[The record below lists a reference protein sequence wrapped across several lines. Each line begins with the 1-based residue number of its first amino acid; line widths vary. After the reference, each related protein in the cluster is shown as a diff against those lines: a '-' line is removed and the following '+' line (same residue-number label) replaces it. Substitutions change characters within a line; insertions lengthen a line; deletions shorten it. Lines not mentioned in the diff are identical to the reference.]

1 MAFNLP
7 SPQALHTS
15 AGSVNVGTLGSATNL
30 GTKSGG
36 NLPISANASQCL
48 NTTSSNAAGTPAGV
62 FFGIN
67 GQSAT
72 TTVDGTTEAKVLV
85 WSLQY
90 NAPNRIQSSTLA
102 NGGSRLRIGSGS
114 NPTLNYKDY
123 YIGGN
128 DTPFCSAQAGP
139 VTMCI
144 DLSDTS
150 HNNEVGT
157 FDLANVSAYGH
168 ASVRFNLVG
177 GSTTQTFFQ
186 RSFLFTTAKDS
197 ANIPKFTGVSSFD
210 DAVALL
216 QGTDYTTKI
225 GSWITKSG
233 SSIFLPCPFQIGDG
247 SSATTFND
255 NGAAIVSPASNLAGQ
270 ENFRLTDD
278 AMRVYAN
285 LRDNAA
291 DSITLSGS
299 YSWGTAANW
308 NFNISN
314 NASINID
321 GATFSGMGGFR
332 VGSSVSG
339 AATFNLAS
347 GKPVKIEDAADLT
360 GSTINGDCNLGTGAL
375 TTLESLTITGV
386 LDFEVA
392 GTYTATNCNINE
404 VTNSSG
410 GAVTIT
416 NDGSTI
422 STNTGPSITIVNPP
436 TTFTIQVN
444 KTGADVV
451 ILAAGTNTVLAS
463 VDAQAG
469 NDFVWTYV
477 GAQTVDIGVIKPGFI
492 VNYTYGYQLAGDNQ
506 SLPVNLLVDR
516 DYI

>member
-7 SPQALHTS
+7 APQTLHTGQ
-15 AGSVNVGTLGSATNL
+15 ATVNVGTLGSLAA
-30 GTKSGG
+30 GRKAGG
-36 NLPISANASQCL
+36 NLPIANNASQVI
-48 NTTSSNAAGTPAGV
+48 NSTASNANGVPAGV

-72 TTVDGTTEAKVLV
+72 STVDASVDTRVLI
-85 WSLQY
+85 WSAQY
-90 NAPNRIQSSTLA
+90 NAPNRIQSSDLA
-102 NGGSRLRIGSGS
+102 RGGSRFRLASGS
-114 NPTLNYKDY
+114 SPTLNYKDY

-144 DLSDTS
+144 DLADTS

-157 FDLANVSAYGH
+157 FDLSQVSAYGH
-168 ASVRFNLVG
+168 ASVRLNLVG
-177 GSTTQTFFQ
+177 SSTALTFFQ
-186 RSFLFTTAKDS
+186 RAFLFTTTKNS
-197 ANIPKFTGVSSFD
+197 ANIPLFTGVSSFD
-210 DAVALL
+210 DAVELL

-255 NGAAIVSPASNLAGQ
+255 NGAAIVSPGSNLAGQ
-270 ENFRLTDD
+270 ENFRLTDN

-299 YSWGTAANW
+299 YSFGTAARW
-308 NFNISN
+308 DFDVD
-314 NASINID
+314 NASTILLSGSFI
-321 GATFSGMGGFR
+321 GMGRFIL
-332 VGSSVSG
+332 GSSVTANGS
-339 AATFNLAS
+339 FNLA
-347 GKPVKIEDAADLT
+347 T
-360 GSTINGDCNLGTGAL
+360 GEHVRCKGANIDSITVAGDVEIKGAEVTSFNNITVTGA
-375 TTLESLTITGV
+375 V
-386 LDFEVA
+386 DFDTA
-392 GTYTATNCNINE
+392 GTYTLTNCTVNE

-410 GAVTIT
+410 GAVTIN

-422 STNTGPSITIVNPP
+422 TTNTGPSITIVNPP

-444 KTGADVV
+444 KTNADVV

-516 DYI
+516 GYI